1 MGYVTIQGASQNL
14 KAPPNTAPP
23 LRLGITSCS
32 AHQLHKSRILS
43 TDVSLKQSQ
52 VSDMSP
58 LKDET
63 SNRPG
68 NPTDQRPLKVR
79 IKMGSDNSGRGNAAI
94 YSGLGLDYSPSS
106 SPGNSLEE
114 SEGASPIS
122 QGTVDDSPASIIQ
135 VMVCL
140 IFFFFG

>member
-14 KAPPNTAPP
+14 KAPLNTAPP
-23 LRLGITSCS
+23 LRLDITSCS
-32 AHQLHKSRILS
+32 AHQLQKSQVPS

-52 VSDMSP
+52 VSEMSP

-63 SNRPG
+63 SNRLG

-79 IKMGSDNSGRGNAAI
+79 IKMGSGNTGRRNAAI

-114 SEGASPIS
+114 SEGMSPLS
-122 QGTVDDSPASIIQ
+122 QGSVDNSPGSIIM
-135 VMVCL
+135 VLVCL
-140 IFFFFG
+140 ISFA